1 MRRKRG
7 YGVLLLAAMMVMAVA
22 QSGFGAGFALYEGSA
37 RGNALGGAMVGRADD
52 PSALF
57 YNPAGITQ
65 LPGMQFMAGTTFIM
79 PTTDVNIYQRGAWTK
94 TSAEDNVW
102 YPPHIY
108 ATYQFNDSLWFGL
121 AAFSP
126 FGLGTEFNP
135 NWYGRYNNYEA
146 VIETLTINPTVAFK
160 ITDKLSAAAGLD
172 FMYFD
177 LTYKKK
183 IADYTQLSIRD
194 VYMRNAALDVDS
206 TLKGDSWGYGWN
218 LGLHYKPFDWMSLG
232 LAYRSEVK
240 QHLDGTAD
248 FTKPVYSNYPGS
260 FYNDTGASGSVVL
273 PAELFM
279 GVTFKLLPRLT
290 WEVGAIWTQWSSY
303 TDLTIKFDSPVGYLS
318 NGTPVSISS
327 ATKNYKDVWRIN
339 TGLEYKAL
347 DWLDLRLG
355 YVWDQEPSNDLY
367 ADYLVPASNRHMLC
381 SGLGFHW
388 NNWTFD
394 LSYTYLIIESRNVF
408 NSTAS
413 GVYFSTF
420 DNGDAHLVGVS
431 VSYKF

>member
-7 YGVLLLAAMMVMAVA
+7 FGVLLLAATMVMVVA
-22 QSGFGAGFALYEGSA
+22 QSSFGAGFALYEGSA
-37 RGNALGGAMVGRADD
+37 RGTALGGAMVGRADD

-65 LPGMQFMAGTTFIM
+65 LPGLQFMAGTTFIM
-79 PTTDVNIYQRGAWTK
+79 PTTDVNTYQRGFWAT
-94 TSAEDNVW
+94 TTAEDNVW
-102 YPPHIY
+102 FPPHIY
-108 ATYQFNDSLWFGL
+108 GTYQFNDSLWFGL
-121 AAFSP
+121 AVFSP
-126 FGLGTEFNP
+126 FGLGTEFASD
-135 NWYGRYNNYEA
+135 WFGRYNNYEA
-146 VIETLTINPTVAFK
+146 IIQTMTINPNVAFK

-183 IADYTQLSIRD
+183 IADYSQLTLPA
-194 VYMRNAALDVDS
+194 YMRNFALDTDAS
-206 TLKGDSWGYGWN
+206 LKGDSWGYGWN
-218 LGLHYKPFDWMSLG
+218 LGLHYKPFDWMSMG
-232 LAYRSEVK
+232 LAYRSEVR
-240 QHLDGTAD
+240 QSLDGTAG
-248 FTKPVYSNYPGS
+248 FTKPVYSNYPAT
-260 FYNDTGASGSVVL
+260 FYNDTGVSGSVVL

-279 GVTFKLLPRLT
+279 GVNFKLLPRLS

-303 TDLTIKFDSPVGYLS
+303 QALSMKFDNPVVYLRD
-318 NGTPVSISS
+318 GTPINVST

-355 YVWDQEPSNDLY
+355 YVYDQEPSRDEY
-367 ADYLVPASNRHMLC
+367 VDYLVPANNRHLIC
-381 SGLGFHW
+381 SGVGFHW

-394 LSYTYLIIESRNVF
+394 VSYTYLIIENRNVF
-408 NSTAS
+408 KSTAD
-413 GVYFSTF
+413 GVYTSTF

>member
-7 YGVLLLAAMMVMAVA
+7 FGVLLLAVLMVMVVA
-22 QSGFGAGFALYEGSA
+22 QTSFGAGFALYEGSA

-65 LPGMQFMAGTTFIM
+65 LPGMQFMAGATFIM
-79 PTTDVNIYQRGAWTK
+79 PSTNVNTYQGGVWRSTGT
-94 TSAEDNVW
+94 EDNVW
-102 YPPHIY
+102 FPPHMY

-126 FGLGTEFNP
+126 FGLGTEFDS
-135 NWYGRYNNYEA
+135 NWVGRYNNYEA
-146 VIETLTINPTVAFK
+146 VIQTLTLNPNVAYK

-177 LTYKKK
+177 ITYKKK
-183 IADYTQLSIRD
+183 IPGYTELTTPIA
-194 VYMRNAALDVDS
+194 MRNPMLDSDIS
-206 TLKGDSWGYGWN
+206 LEGDSWGYGWN
-218 LGLHYKPFDWMSLG
+218 VGLHYKAFDWMSLG
-232 LAYRSEVK
+232 LAYRSEVS
-240 QHLDGTAD
+240 HNIHGTAD
-248 FTKPVYSNYPGS
+248 FTKSMYSNYPAT
-260 FYNDTGASGSVVL
+260 FYNDTDASAKVTL

-279 GVTFKLLPRLT
+279 GVNFKILPRLT

-303 TDLTIKFDSPVGYLS
+303 QELKVKFDEPVAYLS
-318 NGTPVSISS
+318 NGTPISTMT
-327 ATKNYKDVWRIN
+327 ATKKYKDVWRIN

-355 YVWDQEPSNDLY
+355 YVWDQEPSRDEY
-367 ADYLVPASNRHMLC
+367 ADYLVPASNRHMIT

-394 LSYTYLIIESRNVF
+394 VSYTYLMIESRSIF
-408 NSTAS
+408 DRAAD
-413 GVYFSTF
+413 GILMSTF
-420 DNGDAHLVGVS
+420 EDGDAHLVGVS

>member
-1 MRRKRG
+1 L
-7 YGVLLLAAMMVMAVA
+7 GVLLLAAMMVMAVS
-22 QSGFGAGFALYEGSA
+22 QSSFGAGFALYEGSA
-37 RGNALGGAMVGRADD
+37 RGNSLGGAMVGRADD
-52 PSALF
+52 PSALY

-65 LPGMQFMAGTTFIM
+65 LPGMQFMAGATFIM
-79 PTTDVNIYQRGAWTK
+79 PATDVNIHHQGTWTR

-126 FGLGTEFNP
+126 FGLGTEFEST
-135 NWYGRYNNYEA
+135 WLGRYNNYEA
-146 VIETLTINPTVAFK
+146 VIQTLNINPNVAFK

-183 IADYTQLSIRD
+183 IPDYSQLTTPF
-194 VYMRNAALDVDS
+194 YMRNAALDVDS
-206 TLKGDSWGYGWN
+206 TLEGDSWGYGWN
-218 LGLHYKPFDWMSLG
+218 LGLHYKPFDWMSIG
-232 LAYRSEVK
+232 LAYRSEVN
-240 QHLDGTAD
+240 QTLDGTAD
-248 FTKPVYSNYPGS
+248 FTKSMYSKYPAT

-279 GVTFKLLPRLT
+279 GVNFKVLPRLT
-290 WEVGAIWTQWSSY
+290 WEVGAVWTQWSSY
-303 TDLTIKFDSPVGYLS
+303 QELKIKFDQPVAYLS
-318 NGTPVSISS
+318 DGTGISTS
-327 ATKNYKDVWRIN
+327 TATKHWRNVWRLN

-355 YVWDQEPSNDLY
+355 YVWDQEPSRDEY
-367 ADYLVPASNRHMLC
+367 VDYLVPASNRHMIC

-394 LSYTYLIIESRNVF
+394 VSYTYLIIDSRNVF

-413 GVYFSTF
+413 GVYTSTF
-420 DNGDAHLVGVS
+420 ENGDAHLIGVS